1 MKVVKKNL
9 RDASGVITVM
19 VTLMLIP
26 LLSFGTL
33 IMEAGRYLSAK
44 QVLAD
49 AQITASMSILANYNT
64 YLYERFGIIAIDP
77 DETSDK
83 TKEAFISELRYNSDN
98 VDGVSSSSKLYNLNS
113 DITFETIYNLSDYTV
128 LKRQVLEYAKYSVPY
143 TVISNKLDFDSL
155 FEKLKEKITDNAV
168 FNVIEKIIASTE
180 ESVNVMD
187 LAFTALGR
195 VEYRTYDFLNFIY
208 ESNNREYNKDS
219 YQTKELYDEY
229 IKKDGEIN
237 GGKLDKR
244 KRSERYVSGREEYI
258 NAIEDKMEY
267 MSNNPDPANSLKEAK
282 TILRNAGGQSTVNS
296 APLYKAAI
304 RKFLEEEANKPTQD
318 NPKGKGINEFTTV
331 DITYSYSGYS
341 GSYDLEKGTAAVN
354 SVNNRTETEKINLQ
368 TAIKKVFDDKW
379 YVTKA
384 TDYAE
389 LKNIAEDKGITKNSS
404 KYLGEYTDNL
414 KKNGKSAAA
423 ARLVAELQTKKN
435 TYDADIEYKNQT
447 IDEKAQLYIDD
458 LITAK
463 SMLGEIVRSIEN
475 REKMVKEL
483 VKNDKGEMVEGTKN
497 TSHYEGAI
505 GRLEYAQET
514 YKAQNEE
521 AEKSA
526 DLGSNAENVEVNIGD
541 VVTDLKSR
549 KNDATNAIKYINVLI
564 QNVKNTEAAQIKSY
578 SHSNGE
584 DEVNGKTTVGAT
596 CSKIAEYVSGEFT
609 KIEKFAETPV
619 VDAEGDGFS
628 VESITN
634 KLGISDVWNAISKIK
649 DTLNFIPA
657 TYDKAYVVTL
667 NDSDLNLL
675 PKMTETTSYNKS
687 DEQYVKELLSD
698 VNRTLGDVFSGT
710 VFGDSIVDQDMSGF
724 QSTTSSLFGSS
735 DGESTGDSSV
745 SNLYGNADSNK
756 NQGILKLVVK
766 IKEIIESIKSV
777 FQSLK
782 NLFGSFKELIMGIGK
797 SAYYTVLIN
806 TYITQKFPSRM
817 NSVSDATTFTIKAT
831 SGSYFSSCCV
841 EYCIFGNKSE
851 KSNQQSAFWMIFG
864 IRAIVNCIQILVDA
878 QAMEIISAC
887 NIFAPLMFIAMLY
900 METNIDMNLMMRLG
914 EKVPLWKSHIHLSAE
929 GVKEIL
935 KDLEDLMDNS
945 VYVTTSGY
953 GKRYHEQNCRTL
965 SNSKG
970 KQPLTVKNALD
981 QGYTACA
988 VCKPERESGDNDD
1001 GFFSLSYDNY
1011 LYVLMLF
1018 VSSKTKLQHL
1028 ADLIQ
1033 LETRYYET
1041 KQGISSNFRIDKTA
1055 TYVRSE
1061 AVASYNTLLP
1071 MFSLG
1076 SSGNGFAELNGLEY
1090 VGY

>member
-1 MKVVKKNL
+1 MKVVKKYL

-64 YLYERFGIIAIDP
+64 YLYERFGILAIDP

-195 VEYRTYDFLNFIY
+195 VEYRTYDFLNFID
-208 ESNNREYNKDS
+208 ESNNGKYTTKS
-219 YQTKELYDEY
+219 YLTEELYKEY
-229 IKKDGEIN
+229 IKKDKEI
-237 GGKLDKR
+237 GKGKLESYKKADC
-244 KRSERYVSGREEYI
+244 YVSGRNGYIDAI
-258 NAIEDKMEY
+258 NAKINY
-267 MSNNPDPANSLKEAK
+267 MSNNPDPASSLNAARD
-282 TILRNAGGQSTVNS
+282 IQRNAGSQSTVSN

-304 RKFLEEEANKPTQD
+304 RKFLEDEANQPTQD
-318 NPKGKGINEFTTV
+318 SPAGKEINQWTTV
-331 DITYSYSGYS
+331 QINYSYSGYS
-341 GSYDLEKGTAAVN
+341 GSYDLKKGTAAVN
-354 SVNNRTETEKINLQ
+354 SVNNKTETKTIRLQ
-368 TAIKKVFDDKW
+368 TAINTVFGD
-379 YVTKA
+379 
-384 TDYAE
+384 DYATIITNYVK
-389 LKNIAEDKGITKNSS
+389 LKERAENAKITESSS
-404 KYLGEYTDNL
+404 KYLNQYTDSL

-423 ARLVAELQTKKN
+423 AALVSELQRKKTDYDEEITK
-435 TYDADIEYKNQT
+435 KNQT
-447 IDEKAQLYIDD
+447 IDEKSELYIED

-463 SMLGEIVRSIEN
+463 SMLEEIVKSIEN
-475 REKMVKEL
+475 KEIMVKEL

-521 AEKSA
+521 AEKSE
-526 DLGSNAENVEVNIGD
+526 DLGSNAEKVEVNIGD
-541 VVTDLKSR
+541 VVSDLKSR
-549 KNDATNAIKYINVLI
+549 KNSATNAINYINGLI
-564 QNVKNTEAAQIKSY
+564 QNIRNTEAAQIKSY
-578 SHSNGE
+578 SYSNNE
-584 DEVNGKTTVGAT
+584 DWVNGKTKVGAT
-596 CSKIAEYVSGEFT
+596 CSKIAGYVSGDFPKIKEFV
-609 KIEKFAETPV
+609 ETPV

-628 VESITN
+628 VESIAN
-634 KLGISDVWNAISKIK
+634 KLGISDVWNAINKIK
-649 DTLNFIPA
+649 ETLNFIPA
-657 TYDKAYVVTL
+657 TYDKSYVVTL

-675 PKMTETTSYNKS
+675 PKMTDTTSYNKS
-687 DEQYVKELLSD
+687 DEQYVKELLAD
-698 VNRTLGDVFSGT
+698 VNKTLGDVFSGT
-710 VFGDSIVDQDMSGF
+710 VFGDSIVDQDMSSF

-745 SNLYGNADSNK
+745 SNLYGDADENKSN
-756 NQGILKLVVK
+756 GILKLVVK

-817 NSVSDATTFTIKAT
+817 NSVSDATTFTKKAT

-929 GVKEIL
+929 GVKEII
-935 KDLEDLMDNS
+935 KDLEDLMDNK
-945 VYVTTSGY
+945 VYVTTSGN
-953 GKRYHEQNCRTL
+953 GERYHEQDCHTL
-965 SNSKG
+965 SRSKE
-970 KQPLTVKNALD
+970 KKDMTVKEALD
-981 QGYTACA
+981 KGYTACA
-988 VCKPERESGDNDD
+988 VCKPEKKSDDNDD

-1041 KQGISSNFRIDKTA
+1041 KQGMSSNFRIEKTS

-1061 AVASYNTLLP
+1061 VVASYNTLLP